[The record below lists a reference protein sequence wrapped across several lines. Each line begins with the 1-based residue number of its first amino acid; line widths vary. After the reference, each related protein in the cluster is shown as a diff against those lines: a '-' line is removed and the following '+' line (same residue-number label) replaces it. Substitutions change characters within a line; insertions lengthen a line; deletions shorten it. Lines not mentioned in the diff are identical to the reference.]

1 MGGIVSKK
9 KIKQINGGNYGT
21 LCVEKKSTRIE
32 LKCSKERLLL
42 DLLEVTSYTSRH
54 IE

>member
-21 LCVEKKSTRIE
+21 LCVKKNKSTRIE
-32 LKCSKERLLL
+32 SVLKKDFC
-42 DLLEVTSYTSRH
+42 
-54 IE
+54 